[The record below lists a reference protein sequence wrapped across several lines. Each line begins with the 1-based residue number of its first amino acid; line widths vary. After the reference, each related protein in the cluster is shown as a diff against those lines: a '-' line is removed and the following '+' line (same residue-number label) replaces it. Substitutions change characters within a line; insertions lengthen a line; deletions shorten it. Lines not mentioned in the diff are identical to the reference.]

1 MENKTLTIALIS
13 VFYIF
18 GLCAFYTQTKIFPA
32 ILITIALILC
42 CIFEKLK
49 PMFCVFLCLLFF
61 GGFFNAKLKTKEY
74 DSLSLINSIN
84 NAAMKGR
91 VYSIPKINKEKKIA
105 KFYMGIYEANIKN
118 KAFIPENTK
127 IFVSIFDEKERYD
140 DIKIGDVIEIKGNLR
155 KPKEARN
162 PSEFDYR
169 NYLKNKDVFVILYSN
184 TKPESKNFKI
194 INKPDIKNSKN
205 KVKELWWLALGELD
219 KTRTEIIS
227 RHEKYIKSPNLEVFG
242 GVVFGDDA
250 INPPDDVKQSFI
262 NSGLLHLLAA
272 SGLNVALIFGI
283 WWWIASFLN
292 MSYRIKILSGM
303 AIVVL
308 YTFITGFPPSIL
320 RAAIMLTLILAGR
333 LMFKE
338 ANNLALIFFTGF
350 IMLLFDPKLINDV
363 GFELSFL
370 VTGGLI
376 TCIEP
381 ICERFKAID
390 KLYKKRFSKKPA
402 IVRAALYLI
411 SPVALAGMILV
422 PLVAQIW
429 AAPLQGYYFN
439 TFTPYSVFA
448 NIVVVPFIGI
458 ISFIGFLS
466 SILSMVPI
474 LGNITIQIS
483 AFILNPL
490 ITILLNVAE
499 YFSKLPG
506 AIIKIPSG
514 NPFQI
519 IIYYSLVLCLVF
531 CIKENFKKFKANIVL
546 GVLATVLIVS
556 IISIPTKN
564 FEILVFDV
572 GNADNFL
579 IKTPKNK
586 YIMIDTG
593 KLPYKG
599 ISSAKRITLEYL
611 YDKNIKTLEYLIV
624 THFDNDHS
632 GGTIDILDNIN
643 VKNVII
649 QKNSCDTKN
658 SCDIL
663 RYLKENNINAK
674 TAQNTVI
681 YTEKDFE
688 IKTFSPKINT
698 KNIDKDKFENE
709 TSTVVLIK
717 NKEDYALFMAD
728 GGIGAFNSIKK
739 NLPKNIK
746 FLKVGHHG
754 AKEVLNEKMLEYLNP
769 EYTIISTGQNRYGHP
784 NRETLALLEKT
795 KCKTYSTKEFGA
807 LKFVLTPDNSA
818 RMYGFSTRGKKGF
831 NKI

>member
-1 MENKTLTIALIS
+1 MENKTATIALVS
-13 VFYIF
+13 ASYIF
-18 GLCAFYTQTKIFPA
+18 GLCAFYTQAKIFPA
-32 ILITIALILC
+32 ILIVIVLIIC
-42 CIFEKLK
+42 CIFERLK
-49 PMFCVFLCLLFF
+49 PAFCILLCLLFF
-61 GGFFNAKLKTKEY
+61 GGFLNAKLKTKEF
-74 DSLSLINSIN
+74 DSLSLIENINSI
-84 NAAMKGR
+84 AIKGR
-91 VYSIPKINKEKKIA
+91 VYSIPKTNREKKTA
-105 KFYMGIYEANIKN
+105 KFYVGVYKTKIQNEA
-118 KAFIPENTK
+118 FPVQNTK
-127 IFVSIFDEKERYD
+127 ILVSIFDEKERYD
-140 DIKIGDVIEIKGNLR
+140 DIKIGDIIEIKGNLR

-169 NYLKNKDVFVILYSN
+169 NYLKNKDIFVILYSN
-184 TKPESKNFKI
+184 AKPDNKNFEI
-194 INKPDIKNSKN
+194 ISKPNIKNSKN
-205 KVKELWWLALGELD
+205 KAKELWWFILGGLD
-219 KTRTEIIS
+219 KTRTKIILN
-227 RHEKYIKSPNLEVFG
+227 HGKYIKSPNLEVFG

-250 INPPDDVKQSFI
+250 INPPDDVKQFFI

-292 MSYRIKILSGM
+292 MPYRMNILTGM

-308 YTFITGFPPSIL
+308 YTFMTGFPPSIL
-320 RAAIMLTLILAGR
+320 RAAIMLILILAGR

-350 IMLLFDPKLINDV
+350 IMLLFDPKLLNDV

-381 ICERFKAID
+381 LCEKFKGID
-390 KLYKKRFSKKPA
+390 KLYKKRLSKKPA
-402 IVRAALYLI
+402 IIRTALYLV
-411 SPVALAGMILV
+411 SPIALAGMILV

-448 NIVVVPFIGI
+448 NIAVVPFIGI
-458 ISFIGFLS
+458 ISFTGFLS
-466 SILSMVPI
+466 SILSLIPV

-490 ITILLNVAE
+490 ITVLLNVAE

-514 NPFQI
+514 SVFQI
-519 IIYYSLVLCLVF
+519 TLYYTLILWLVF
-531 CIKENFKKFKANIVL
+531 CIKNNFKKLKANIAFVI
-546 GVLATVLIVS
+546 LAAVLIIS
-556 IISIPTKN
+556 TISIPNSN

-593 KLPYKG
+593 KLPYRG
-599 ISSAKRITLEYL
+599 VSSAKRIALEYL

-649 QKNSCDTKN
+649 QKNRCDTKN

-663 RYLKENNINAK
+663 KYLKENNINAK
-674 TAQNTVI
+674 TAQNAAI

-688 IKTFSPKINT
+688 VKTFAPEILNT
-698 KNIDKDKFENE
+698 KKSGKDKLENE
-709 TSTVVLIK
+709 TSTIVLIK
-717 NKEDYALFMAD
+717 NKDDYALFMAD
-728 GGIGAFNSIKK
+728 GGIEAFNAVKK
-739 NLPKNIK
+739 NLPKNIR

-754 AKEVLNEKMLEYLNP
+754 AKNVLDKKMLEYLNP
-769 EYTIISTGQNRYGHP
+769 EYAIISTGQNKYGHP
-784 NRETLALLEKT
+784 NRETIRLLEDS
-795 KCKTYSTKEFGA
+795 KCKTYSTKESGA
-807 LKFVLTPDNSA
+807 LKFTSKPN
-818 RMYGFSTRGKKGF
+818 GKVEVYEFLKQK
-831 NKI
+831 N